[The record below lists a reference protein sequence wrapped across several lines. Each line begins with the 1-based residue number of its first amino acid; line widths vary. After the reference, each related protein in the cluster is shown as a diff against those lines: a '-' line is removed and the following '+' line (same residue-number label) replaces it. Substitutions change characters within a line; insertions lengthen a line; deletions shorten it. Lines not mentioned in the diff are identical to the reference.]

1 MRRVYTDERFPG
13 FQIVN
18 NGSGTFEVWDG
29 SEISTTFESWEN
41 PDGTVSEPFA
51 ARRAKDY
58 FDAWAKTDLRGEF
71 ERQFLDA
78 SPEAM
83 DRRDHTDV
91 FNAPERGPTASE
103 IDTLMA
109 RERVETDPAKKQ
121 QLQHH
126 ILNLMR
132 KEESLAQAVVRHLLG
147 L

>member
-1 MRRVYTDERFPG
+1 MPMRRVYTDNRFPD

-18 NGSGTFEVWDG
+18 NGSGTFEVWEG
-29 SEISTTFESWEN
+29 SQISTTFESWEN

-58 FDAWAKTDLRGEF
+58 FDAWAKTDLTGEF
-71 ERQFLDA
+71 ERQLMDV

-83 DRRDHTDV
+83 DTL
-91 FNAPERGPTASE
+91 ERSPTASE

-109 RERVETDPAKKQ
+109 MERVEADPTKKEQLRQ
-121 QLQHH
+121 QL
-126 ILNLMR
+126 LNLMR
-132 KEESLAQAVVRHLLG
+132 QEESLARAAVNHLLG